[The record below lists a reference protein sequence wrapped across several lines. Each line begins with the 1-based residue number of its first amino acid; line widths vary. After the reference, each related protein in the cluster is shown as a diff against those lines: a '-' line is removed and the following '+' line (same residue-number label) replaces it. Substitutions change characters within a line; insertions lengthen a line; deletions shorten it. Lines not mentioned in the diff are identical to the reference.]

1 MKMNNFGKNNV
12 IGGSRA
18 MGKGVKIVLRQPKI
32 LVHCPFCGK
41 YLLTLGFG
49 EAERECIRC
58 HNYLIAINDDE
69 GFRLLR
75 NRRCAV

>member
-1 MKMNNFGKNNV
+1 MKKEM
-12 IGGSRA
+12 
-18 MGKGVKIVLRQPKI
+18 KIVLRKQKI

-69 GFRLLR
+69 GFRLLC